1 VILLAP
7 RLAAGLTRDFWGVY
21 KESALR
27 FSLMA
32 FLSLGT
38 AFGQGIPVPF
48 IAAHPFSADEVIVR
62 EPSPHVHMDILKE
75 MDILRET
82 IKVYRDSAGRTRTD
96 VSVPPNPTET
106 PYVMIIDPGAG
117 VTYALDTKN
126 KVARRFSHPHP
137 AGWTV
142 PTTDVP
148 SSGRWITPG
157 MPGNFTMR
165 TETLGS
171 KLIEGL
177 AADGKRI
184 SSASPKTHDEAQE
197 NVIESWYSPELLV
210 ILLNQQFNSVL
221 GNSTARLENINRAE
235 PDPALFQVPPDYTI
249 VDAAKN
255 Q

>member
-1 VILLAP
+1 MRLSLLA
-7 RLAAGLTRDFWGVY
+7 V
-21 KESALR
+21 
-27 FSLMA
+27 
-32 FLSLGT
+32 LSLGT

-62 EPSPHVHMDILKE
+62 EPSPHVQNVIPK
-75 MDILRET
+75 ET
-82 IKVYRDSAGRTRTD
+82 IKVYRDSAGRVRTE
-96 VSVPPNPTET
+96 VAVPPNPTES
-106 PYVMIIDPGAG
+106 PYVMIVDPTAG
-117 VTYALDTKN
+117 VTYALDTKS
-126 KVARRFSHPHP
+126 KVARRFSHPNP

-142 PTTDVP
+142 PTTDGP

-184 SSASPKTHDEAQE
+184 SSTSPKTHDEAQE
-197 NVIESWYSPELLV
+197 NIIESWYSGELLV

-221 GNSTARLENINRAE
+221 GNSTARLENISRAE
-235 PDPALFQVPPDYTI
+235 PDPVLFQVPPDYTI
-249 VDAAKN
+249 VN
-255 Q
+255 VTSNH